1 MMPACAICHGCGNDI
16 TEAGNCKEVT
26 RRDGRAASGYIETH
40 AHADCKEEAGG

>member
-1 MMPACAICHGCGNDI
+1 MTPACAICCDCGNDT
-16 TEAGNCKEVT
+16 TEAGNCKEAT